1 MRKIKRIAA
10 LMTALMIISSAGCSS
25 GSKDDSGSEKET
37 AAQTGETAAAETEA
51 EEPETKEPRSI
62 KLMCMGDS
70 ITDGFWLPGGYRITL
85 EQLLKDNDLIEYVD
99 FVGRKKVGDLDDNEC
114 EGYTG
119 YAIDSASPAD
129 TIDGSRMGLSKMA
142 GPALEANQPDVI
154 LLMIG
159 TNDILSQ
166 YKLDEAGDRLGSLV
180 DICLDGLSEDGKLY
194 VATIPVMD
202 ATDNTYIPAEY
213 FTVETMD
220 GFVADYNEKVKA
232 VVEERANAGK
242 SIELADVNS
251 VLTKEDLYDGVHP
264 NEEGYKKLGEF
275 WYGIVSDH
283 ITNY

>member
-1 MRKIKRIAA
+1 MSGLKRIAA
-10 LMTALMIISSAGCSS
+10 LMAAVLVVTASGCSS
-25 GSKDDSGSEKET
+25 ESGDSTSGTKKAAET
-37 AAQTGETAAAETEA
+37 TAAAEVPD
-51 EEPETKEPRSI
+51 EPEEKEPRSI

-85 EQLLKDNDLIEYVD
+85 EEKLKENDLIDYVD

-129 TIDGSRMGLSKMA
+129 TIDGSRMGLMKMA
-142 GPALEANQPDVI
+142 GPALEAAQPDVI

-166 YKLDEAGDRLGSLV
+166 YKLDTAGERLGELV
-180 DICLDGLSEDGKLY
+180 DVCLDGLAEGGKLY

-202 ATDNTYIPAEY
+202 ATDETYIPSEY

-220 GFVADYNEKVKA
+220 GFVEAYNEQVKA
-232 VVEERANAGK
+232 VVEERVSAGK

-251 VLTKEDLYDGVHP
+251 ILTKEDLYDGVHP

-275 WYGIVSDH
+275 WYGIVSDY